1 MIGINEF
8 FLPAVIVTVVKLLLI
23 PFYKSTDF
31 DVHRNWLA
39 ITRHL
44 DLSEWYFDN
53 QNGETVHTLDYPP
66 TFAFFEYILS
76 NNVVTGY
83 LLQEGYID
91 ERCLAS
97 LPDANNQVSNNC
109 VVFHRM
115 TVIFAD
121 VIFVLGIC
129 ALTMSLRGTIFQS
142 ERQMYRCVLMNISNA
157 GLIILDHIH
166 FQYNGM
172 MLGILCLSLACL
184 LHSMNVSDSKHVIWL
199 ELIGSILF
207 SLLLTMKHLYIILG
221 PVYFFYLLHRFCFTP
236 AKENKEKKRFSIMRF
251 LILGFAVA
259 STLVLPFVPF
269 IMQENPKEQM
279 LQIFNRLFPFQRGLV
294 HDYWAGNIWALYL
307 FLEKILSFVARKMY
321 PNKAN
326 QFAFPEIQ
334 PKHSVLLLFFSLIP
348 ACVRAWKAAN
358 SSSKSQKD
366 GQDKLLACILYSAMS
381 SFMLAYHVHE
391 KAIMTAVIPMSFL
404 AFFSIEYARLYL
416 RLSAFGHF
424 GLLPLLP
431 RPHEVCVKFLLYIC
445 HLALSTWILSNHFSK
460 RDGEKEEPA
469 TMLTKL
475 DKLGLGLIIFQ
486 FLYSEF
492 LHSVIFG
499 KGVFEFLPLMMT
511 SILCS
516 MGLFYCWLRSFSM
529 IL

>member
-1 MIGINEF
+1 
-8 FLPAVIVTVVKLLLI
+8 
-23 PFYKSTDF
+23 
-31 DVHRNWLA
+31 
-39 ITRHL
+39 
-44 DLSEWYFDN
+44 
-53 QNGETVHTLDYPP
+53 
-66 TFAFFEYILS
+66 
-76 NNVVTGY
+76 
-83 LLQEGYID
+83 
-91 ERCLAS
+91 
-97 LPDANNQVSNNC
+97 
-109 VVFHRM
+109 
-115 TVIFAD
+115 
-121 VIFVLGIC
+121 
-129 ALTMSLRGTIFQS
+129 
-142 ERQMYRCVLMNISNA
+142 
-157 GLIILDHIH
+157 
-166 FQYNGM
+166 
-172 MLGILCLSLACL
+172 
-184 LHSMNVSDSKHVIWL
+184 
-199 ELIGSILF
+199 
-207 SLLLTMKHLYIILG
+207 MKHLYIILG

-259 STLVLPFVPF
+259 STLVLHFVPF